1 MPEVSVVMPSKNEE
15 EAIGICIEKVKK
27 VFNEN
32 HIDGEI
38 IVADSSTD
46 KTADIARSL
55 GAKVITPSKMGYGNA
70 YLEGL
75 SAAEGEYIVI
85 ADADN
90 TYDLSEIPGFI
101 EPLKKGEADFVMGNR
116 LGGEIKRGAMS
127 GLHRYIGNPV
137 LTKILNL
144 LFKTNISD
152 AHCGMRAFTREAY
165 EKINLKT
172 GGMEFASEMIMEAAR
187 KNLKIQEVPITY
199 YPRSGSSKLD
209 SFSDGWRHM
218 RFMMLYNPTPFF
230 VIPGVLLFA
239 FGLIL
244 TLTLLIRGNVV
255 ETNLHSLILGSILA
269 IIGFQTIV
277 MGIYTKVYGIV
288 HGVTEAKG
296 FIKIFLDY
304 HSLEK
309 ELFLGIA
316 LFLLG
321 LVMGIRVLLI
331 WVHLGYGTLSEVG
344 SAVLA
349 LITASIGIMLIFSA
363 LFVSMLLLDMKRDS
377 E

>member
-1 MPEVSVVMPSKNEE
+1 MPDVSVVMPSKNEE
-15 EAIGICIEKVKK
+15 EAIGRCIDEVKK

-46 KTADIARSL
+46 KTAEIARSL
-55 GAKVITPSKMGYGNA
+55 GANVITPSKMGYGNA

-75 SAAEGEYIVI
+75 PAAKGEYIVI

-90 TYDLSEIPGFI
+90 TYDLSEIPRFI
-101 EPLKKGEADFVMGNR
+101 EPLMKGEAGFVIGNR
-116 LGGEIKRGAMS
+116 LGGEIKKGAMS
-127 GLHRYIGNPV
+127 WLHRYIGNPI

-165 EKINLKT
+165 EEINLKA

-199 YPRSGSSKLD
+199 YPRSGTSKLD
-209 SFSDGWRHM
+209 SFGDGWRHM

-230 VIPGVLLFA
+230 VIPGVFLFA

-296 FIKIFLDY
+296 FIKMFLDY
-304 HSLEK
+304 HSLEI

-316 LFLLG
+316 LFLGG
-321 LVMGIRVLLI
+321 LVMGISILLT
-331 WVHLGYGTLSEVG
+331 WVHSGYGALSEVG
-344 SAVLA
+344 NAVLA

-363 LFVSMLLLDMKRDS
+363 LFVSMLLLDMKKDS